1 LTTQLFDLRNDPWE
15 TKDLS
20 AMASQSKRI
29 AALRALLKKQ
39 MEETHDN
46 LNIDL
51 PDWGRTEKQKPR
63 GS

>member
-1 LTTQLFDLRNDPWE
+1 
-15 TKDLS
+15 
-20 AMASQSKRI
+20 M
-29 AALRALLKKQ
+29 RALLKKQ

-51 PDWGRTEKQKPR
+51 PDWGRTEKQKSR